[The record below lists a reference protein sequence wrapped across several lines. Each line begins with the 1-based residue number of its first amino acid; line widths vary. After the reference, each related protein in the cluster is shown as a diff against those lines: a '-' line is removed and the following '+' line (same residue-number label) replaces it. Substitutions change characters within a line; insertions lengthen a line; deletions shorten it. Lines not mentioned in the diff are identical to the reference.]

1 MTRREV
7 VTGGHIFA
15 RPCRIPGNMAA
26 IKAGAADVL
35 YRDSMTVSVAISD
48 VIFLIWWILLGQVP
62 NKTSYVVPCCIPS
75 IWVLLK
81 IMDKTLHI
89 DMKCKMALGMSRGH
103 WELTGGVG
111 RFWAVWDHPMRFRL
125 STPKA
130 PLMTP
135 VVMWRPEQPLRVP
148 PVPPRAVLFPSGTTA
163 GPGRLRQGFGFCFVC
178 DAKSADSFEQ
188 ASEVI
193 WVLKE
198 TPAEEQ
204 SGETEVSES
213 LRKSSRPLHPPRE
226 LQGCELTLVFPAQSL
241 SVCPRASK
249 STMPGPP

>member
-1 MTRREV
+1 MWYFWYGEYFLVKFPTKQTMLFPVAFLAFGCSWKSWTKLFTLTWSVKWRWECP
-7 VTGGHIFA
+7 GGV
-15 RPCRIPGNMAA
+15 G
-26 IKAGAADVL
+26 
-35 YRDSMTVSVAISD
+35 SS
-48 VIFLIWWILLGQVP
+48 Q
-62 NKTSYVVPCCIPS
+62 
-75 IWVLLK
+75 
-81 IMDKTLHI
+81 
-89 DMKCKMALGMSRGH
+89 
-103 WELTGGVG
+103 GGVG

-148 PVPPRAVLFPSGTTA
+148 PVPPRAVLFPSGTTV
-163 GPGRLRQGFGFCFVC
+163 GPGRPRQGFGFCFVC

-188 ASEVI
+188 GSEVI

-213 LRKSSRPLHPPRE
+213 LSKSSRPLHPPRE